1 MPNWMD
7 EINEVWSLKKGD
19 SLDLW
24 WELVAEI
31 ARLRRGGEAGAVA
44 ARALK
49 EISRRHG
56 LYFLNAQSRM
66 SAAIKPLIDG
76 DAEALAVYG
85 LFPKKRTACGLAD
98 AAADLYNAVFEAD
111 RHIRELQLE
120 TYIKELENARANPN

>member
-7 EINEVWSLKKGD
+7 EINEVWSLKNGD

-31 ARLRRGGEAGAVA
+31 ALLRRWGNDGAVA
-44 ARALK
+44 SQALK
-49 EISRRHG
+49 QVSKRHG

-66 SAAIKPLIDG
+66 SAAIRPLIEG

-85 LFPKKRTACGLAD
+85 LYPKKRTACGLAE
-98 AAADLYNAVFEAD
+98 AAAELYNAVFEAE
-111 RHIRELQLE
+111 RHIREM
-120 TYIKELENARANPN
+120 ELEQYISVLEKSCENPS